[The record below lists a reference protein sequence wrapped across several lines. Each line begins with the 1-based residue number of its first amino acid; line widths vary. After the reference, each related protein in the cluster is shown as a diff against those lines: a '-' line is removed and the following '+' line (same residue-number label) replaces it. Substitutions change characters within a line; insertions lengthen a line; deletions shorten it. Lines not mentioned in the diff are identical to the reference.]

1 MDQKNNVIKNKL
13 SKQEKKLKELSEYP
27 LIANEK
33 GELVKQSN
41 IKTINNKEDLIKHWH
56 ENE

>member
-41 IKTINNKEDLIKHWH
+41 IKTINNKEDLIKH
-56 ENE
+56 